1 MYDDPKVRNFRSK
14 NDTGFADC
22 RGAANTVKAGVLDAY
37 RAAKTP
43 TDSTRQAK
51 QSERAAAAEARD
63 RRRAER
69 KQAKTLEQARVEV
82 KAAERQAA
90 EAAAAEIE
98 IATCHKE
105 GQNRIARG
113 D

>member
-1 MYDDPKVRNFRSK
+1 MRTALLRLPQIPP
-14 NDTGFADC
+14 G
-22 RGAANTVKAGVLDAY
+22 
-37 RAAKTP
+37 
-43 TDSTRQAK
+43 K
-51 QSERAAAAEARD
+51 QSSLNAPRQQRLATAVAPNEN
-63 RRRAER
+63 
-69 KQAKTLEQARVEV
+69 KQRRVEV